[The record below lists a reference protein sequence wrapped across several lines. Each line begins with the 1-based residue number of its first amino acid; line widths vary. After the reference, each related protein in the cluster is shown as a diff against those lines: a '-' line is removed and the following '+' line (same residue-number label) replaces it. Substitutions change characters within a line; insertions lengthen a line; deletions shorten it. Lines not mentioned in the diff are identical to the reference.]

1 MSRNILHFSF
11 YNNIAFDKCPQIANS
26 TAVVK
31 SVLPS
36 RSWLGARS
44 THFYP
49 ELTFLPSTEKE
60 ATAIETWI
68 WLN

>member
-1 MSRNILHFSF
+1 LHFNF

-26 TAVVK
+26 TALTK

-36 RSWLGARS
+36 RSWLGTRS

-49 ELTFLPSTEKE
+49 ALSFLPITGKE

-68 WLN
+68 WPN

>member
-1 MSRNILHFSF
+1 LHDDF

-26 TAVVK
+26 TAFAK

-44 THFYP
+44 PHSAEAAGGFFSP
-49 ELTFLPSTEKE
+49 AGLP
-60 ATAIETWI
+60 
-68 WLN
+68 